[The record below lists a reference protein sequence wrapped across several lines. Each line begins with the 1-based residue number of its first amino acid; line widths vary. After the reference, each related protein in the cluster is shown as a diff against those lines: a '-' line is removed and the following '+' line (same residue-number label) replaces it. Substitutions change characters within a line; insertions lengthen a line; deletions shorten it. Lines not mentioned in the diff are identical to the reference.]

1 MKLQFTYLVTLAVLC
16 GSVAATPIP
25 AEATEAAGP
34 SASDAVLGAG
44 GDILGT
50 LYRLLAPGA
59 ALGGAARGAGAYI
72 PGYRRDE
79 AAEAYGPSS
88 LTDGVLG
95 AGGDILGTLYRLLA
109 PGAALG
115 GAAHGAGAYIPGY
128 RRDEATEAAYPT
140 GSATDAVLGGAGDII
155 GTLYRLLA
163 PGAALGGAAHGAG
176 AYIPGYR
183 RDEATETYG
192 PGSITD
198 D

>member
-1 MKLQFTYLVTLAVLC
+1 MKMQFTSLVTLAVLC
-16 GSVAATPIP
+16 GSVSATPIP
-25 AEATEAAGP
+25 AEAAYPTG
-34 SASDAVLGAG
+34 SATDAVLGGA

-59 ALGGAARGAGAYI
+59 ALGGAARGAGA
-72 PGYRRDE
+72 
-79 AAEAYGPSS
+79 
-88 LTDGVLG
+88 
-95 AGGDILGTLYRLLA
+95 
-109 PGAALG
+109 
-115 GAAHGAGAYIPGY
+115 HIPGY

-140 GSATDAVLGGAGDII
+140 GSATDAVLGGAGDIL

-198 D
+198 DVLGAGGDIL